1 MEKKSKKFT
10 DNEKRSSRIQAKM
23 EADYGKPIIFY
34 GYYATQAQAC
44 KLLKCTPAEINKA
57 IKRNG
62 EVHGLKVLKGD
73 MVDIALS
80 KFIQLT
86 DIKNQ
91 KQNK

>member
-1 MEKKSKKFT
+1 MKPKKVFK
-10 DNEKRSSRIQAKM
+10 DNEKRISSIQRKM
-23 EADYGKPIIFY
+23 EAEHSTPLVFY
-34 GYYATQAQAC
+34 GYYATQTQAC

-86 DIKNQ
+86 DIKN
-91 KQNK
+91 KNK

>member
-1 MEKKSKKFT
+1 MKPKKLFK
-10 DNEKRSSRIQAKM
+10 DNEKRISSIQRKM
-23 EADYGKPIIFY
+23 EAEHSTPVAVY
-34 GYYATQAQAC
+34 GYYATQTPAC

-86 DIKNQ
+86 DIKN
-91 KQNK
+91 KNK

>member
-1 MEKKSKKFT
+1 MKPKKLFK
-10 DNEKRSSRIQAKM
+10 DNEKRISSIQRKM
-23 EADYGKPIIFY
+23 EAEHSTPLVFY
-34 GYYATQAQAC
+34 GYYATQTQAC

-62 EVHGLKVLKGD
+62 EVHGLKALKGD

-86 DIKNQ
+86 DIKN
-91 KQNK
+91 KNK

>member
-1 MEKKSKKFT
+1 MKPKKLFK
-10 DNEKRSSRIQAKM
+10 DNEKRISSIQRKM
-23 EADYGKPIIFY
+23 EAEHSTPLVFY
-34 GYYATQAQAC
+34 GYYATQTQAC

-80 KFIQLT
+80 KFIQLA
-86 DIKNQ
+86 DIKN
-91 KQNK
+91 KNK